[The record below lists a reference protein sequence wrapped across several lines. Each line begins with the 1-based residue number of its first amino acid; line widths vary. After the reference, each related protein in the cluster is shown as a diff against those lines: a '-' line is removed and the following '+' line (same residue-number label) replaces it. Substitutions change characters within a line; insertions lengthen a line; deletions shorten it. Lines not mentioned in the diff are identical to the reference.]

1 MVKRSGIAA
10 IAALALMSASA
21 QAHRAGDVI
30 VRAGAAVI
38 DPRESSSELRVDGA
52 ALANTGVTIS
62 SDWSLGLTATWML
75 SDNLGIELLAA
86 TPFQRSLGIRGLGG
100 LGIDS
105 VGSTK
110 HLPPTV
116 SLQYFF
122 FNPEASVR
130 PYVGVGVNYTT
141 FFEEKLSSEMKSVL
155 QASNLELDDSVGV
168 ALQFGVDWR
177 LNERWLVNAAVWRID
192 LETTATLDSAL
203 GRVKVD
209 VDLDPWAYMVGVGY
223 RF

>member
-1 MVKRSGIAA
+1 MANRSRIAVVV
-10 IAALALMSASA
+10 ALAVMSATA

-30 VRAGAAVI
+30 LRAGAAMI
-38 DPRESSSELRVDGA
+38 DPREDSSELRVNGT
-52 ALANTGVTIS
+52 ALANTGVDIS
-62 SDWSLGLTATWML
+62 SDWSLGLTATWMFT
-75 SDNLGIELLAA
+75 DNVGIELLAA
-86 TPFQRSLGIRGLGG
+86 TPFQRSLGIKGLGG
-100 LGIDS
+100 LGIDR

-110 HLPPTV
+110 HLPPTI

-122 FNPEASVR
+122 FRPDSAFR

-141 FFEEKLSSEMKSVL
+141 FFEEKLSGQMKSGL
-155 QASNLELDDSVGV
+155 QASNLELDDSVGMAV
-168 ALQFGVDWR
+168 QFGVDWR

-203 GRVKVD
+203 GEVKVD

>member
-1 MVKRSGIAA
+1 VANRNRIALAVALAA
-10 IAALALMSASA
+10 ISATA

-30 VRAGAAVI
+30 VRAGAAMI
-38 DPRESSSELRVDGA
+38 DPRESSSELRVDGT
-52 ALANTGVTIS
+52 ALANTGVDIS
-62 SDWSLGLTATWML
+62 SDWSLGLTATYMF

-86 TPFQRSLGIRGLGG
+86 TPFQRSLGVKGLGG

-110 HLPPTV
+110 HLPPTI
-116 SLQYFF
+116 SLQYFLLEPDSPF
-122 FNPEASVR
+122 R

-155 QASNLELDDSVGV
+155 QASNLELDDSVGL
-168 ALQFGVDWR
+168 ALQFGVDWQVS
-177 LNERWLVNAAVWRID
+177 ERWLVNAAVWRID

-203 GRVKVD
+203 GEVKVD